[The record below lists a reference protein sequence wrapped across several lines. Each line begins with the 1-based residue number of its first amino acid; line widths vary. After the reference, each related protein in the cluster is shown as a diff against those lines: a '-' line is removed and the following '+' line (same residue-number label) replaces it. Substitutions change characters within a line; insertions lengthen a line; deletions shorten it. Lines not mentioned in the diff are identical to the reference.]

1 MAKYLDNDGLLYF
14 WQKIKTIFAFKTE
27 IPTKLSDL
35 TNDGNFVTDAS
46 YVHTDNNFTTTLKTK
61 LDSIATGAEVN
72 VQADWNV
79 TDSSS
84 DAYIK
89 NKPIIP
95 EGAVIDDAMSN
106 TSTNPVQNKVIF
118 SALGSKVDKEAGKG
132 LSTNDYTTA
141 EKNKLSAFGDAST
154 YALKSDISGMYKF
167 KGSVA
172 TASALPT
179 TGQTIGDVYNI
190 EAASTYG
197 GPGMNVAWD
206 GSAWDPL
213 GEIFSI
219 SSITNAEINT
229 IVAA

>member
-14 WQKIKTIFAFKTE
+14 WQKIKTIFALKTE
-27 IPTKLSDL
+27 LPTKLSDL

-46 YVHTDNNFTTTLKTK
+46 YVHTDNNFTTTLKNK
-61 LDSIATGAEVN
+61 LNGVATGAEVN

-84 DAYIK
+84 DAFIK
-89 NKPIIP
+89 NKPTIP
-95 EGAVIDDAMSN
+95 EGVVVDSELSN
-106 TSTNPVQNKVIF
+106 TSTNPVQNKIIY
-118 SALGSKVDKEAGKG
+118 SALGGKVDAEAGKG

-154 YALKSDISGMYKF
+154 YALKSDISGMYKY

-179 TGQTIGDVYNI
+179 TGQTVGDVYNI

-197 GPGMNVAWD
+197 GAGMNVAWD
-206 GSAWDPL
+206 GEAWDPL

-219 SSITNAEINT
+219 TSITNAEIDT